1 MHGVVLV
8 ACPTRLIEMPR
19 RVVMRRIA
27 IAITAVA
34 TLAGLAFGAS
44 PAFAQSGHFVTGG
57 GNAPECTDVGTQVS
71 CDVKV
76 AGLGGTTFEIT
87 VEATGIAEVECTN
100 PGGNVAPGQ
109 DTAVGVAG
117 SSGELPTPRN
127 GSFTFRDLRTVAP
140 TVPNVPTC
148 PNPQWT
154 ASVVDVTFTSPATLT
169 LFEDGQ
175 ISDQITVPIT

>member
-1 MHGVVLV
+1 
-8 ACPTRLIEMPR
+8 
-19 RVVMRRIA
+19 MRRIVTTT
-27 IAITAVA
+27 IFGV
-34 TLAGLAFGAS
+34 LALVFWAA
-44 PAFAQSGHFVTGG
+44 PAQAQSGHFVTGG

-87 VEATGIAEVECTN
+87 VEASGIAEVECTN

-109 DTAVGVAG
+109 DTAVDVAG

-148 PNPQWT
+148 PNAQWT

>member
-1 MHGVVLV
+1 
-8 ACPTRLIEMPR
+8 
-19 RVVMRRIA
+19 MRRIA
-27 IAITAVA
+27 MMTIFGVTALVFWA
-34 TLAGLAFGAS
+34 A
-44 PAFAQSGHFVTGG
+44 PAHAQSGHFVTGG
-57 GNAPECTDVGTQVS
+57 GNAPECTDIGTQVS

-87 VEATGIAEVECTN
+87 VEAAGVASVECEN

-109 DTAVGVAG
+109 DTEINAAG
-117 SSGELPTPRN
+117 SSGEIPTPRN
-127 GSFTFRDLRTVAP
+127 GSFTFRDLTTVAP

-154 ASVVDVTFTSPATLT
+154 ATVVDVAFASPATLT

-175 ISDQITVPIT
+175 ISDQIEVDIT